1 MGSSY
6 EHPCWDSQHKQPLSV
21 DTLFRTL
28 STSFPLYATSL
39 ARKVHVSD
47 ELRDEIYEN
56 WAKAT
61 AGTSMAWVNGRVL
74 NEDQGASGDI
84 FG

>member
-1 MGSSY
+1 M
-6 EHPCWDSQHKQPLSV
+6 
-21 DTLFRTL
+21 
-28 STSFPLYATSL
+28 
-39 ARKVHVSD
+39 SD

-61 AGTSMAWVNGRVL
+61 AGTNMAWVNGRVL

>member
-1 MGSSY
+1 M
-6 EHPCWDSQHKQPLSV
+6 PV

-28 STSFPLYATSL
+28 STSFPLYAISL

-47 ELRDEIYEN
+47 ALRDEIYEN
-56 WAKAT
+56 WARAT
-61 AGTSMAWVNGRVL
+61 AGTNMAWVNGRVL
-74 NEDQGASGDI
+74 NEHQGASGEI